1 MLLWEINTYFTALPK
16 RAFYI
21 IKEVFYNM
29 ATKTLNTRI
38 QSRIDTYENWMKS
51 ELILLKGE
59 IAICTIPTGTSDSG
73 SANLPSTML
82 RIGDGVHK
90 FSELPW
96 FQAIAA
102 DIYPWAKAAVPAI
115 PVENITGLDDHI
127 SKVAVDSDTQ
137 YTLIKGDNDYTYKLM
152 SKAKGAENFTTE
164 VATLTIPNPTSNIN
178 ALKALVGDVAVA
190 TQISNAIAALKLSE
204 TYEAKGA
211 AAAVQ
216 TALLGDAAEAY
227 NTLGKLEDAV
237 IAAKA
242 SADEKTTMAAV
253 EAKNYA
259 TKTEAQGY
267 ATAVVGE
274 DTDNAEKAT
283 VKGAKA
289 YAKDL
294 NDTTNTRVEALETA
308 IGEGGSVSSQIDAKI
323 ANLDVAEVAVG
334 TGEIIE
340 KISETDGKIS
350 VSKRALVASDI
361 PTIEQ
366 SQVNG
371 LGAALAAKQDTLAF
385 QNDNYD
391 KTTNK
396 AITKS
401 DLDAAVAGLTG
412 ITHFKGVVENLPA
425 SAENGD
431 IYIKTD
437 GTEHI
442 YVKPDAA
449 TEGHF
454 EELGDQSSHIKHGT
468 VVDSDIAANA
478 AIAQSKIAG
487 LTDALN
493 AKANSADL
501 GTMASETA
509 ADYIKKTDA
518 PGYADIL
525 TATVAGTTYET
536 KTDAS
541 AKLNEAKTY
550 TTTELGK
557 LNLTEV
563 SAGEGKI
570 ISKISQVN
578 GKVSAETRDLVA
590 ADIPTIEQSQ
600 VNGLDTAL
608 AAKAN
613 DADLAAIAKSGNVN
627 DLQQTE
633 GDTLIIFGGTSTLVI

>member
-1 MLLWEINTYFTALPK
+1 
-16 RAFYI
+16 
-21 IKEVFYNM
+21 M

-82 RIGDGVHK
+82 RVGDGAHK

-96 FQAIAA
+96 FQAIGA

-115 PVENITGLDDHI
+115 PAENVTGLSNYI
-127 SKVAVDSDTQ
+127 SAQIQDSDTQ
-137 YTLIKGDNDYTYKLM
+137 YTLVKGDDDYTYKLM

-164 VATLTIPNPTSNIN
+164 VATLTIPNPTSDIN
-178 ALKALVGDVAVA
+178 ALKTLVGDVAVA
-190 TQISNAIAALKLSE
+190 TQISNAIAALKLSD
-204 TYEAKGA
+204 TYEAKGSA
-211 AAAVQ
+211 NAVK

-237 IAAKA
+237 IAAQTA
-242 SADEKTTMAAV
+242 ADEKTTMAAV
-253 EAKNYA
+253 EAKDYA

-267 ATAVVGE
+267 ATAVVGVAA
-274 DTDNAEKAT
+274 DTADKDT

-289 YAKDL
+289 YAKGL
-294 NDTTNTRVEALETA
+294 NDATNTRVEVLETA
-308 IGEGGSVSSQIDAKI
+308 IGEGGSVGSQIDAKI
-323 ANLDVAEVAVG
+323 GELDFAEVAVG

-350 VSKRALVASDI
+350 VSKRALVAGDI

-371 LGAALAAKQDTLAF
+371 LGTALAAKQDTLAF

-412 ITHFKGVVENLPA
+412 VTHFKGVVENLPA

-437 GTEHI
+437 GTEYI

-449 TEGHF
+449 AEGHF
-454 EELGDQSSHIKHGT
+454 EELGDQNSHIKHGT
-468 VVDSDIAANA
+468 VVNSDIAANA

-487 LTDALN
+487 LTTDLA

-501 GTMASETA
+501 GSMATEAA

-525 TATVAGTTYET
+525 TTTIANSTYET
-536 KTDAS
+536 KEDAA
-541 AKLNEAKTY
+541 AKLTEAKTN

-557 LNLTEV
+557 LTLAEV
-563 SAGEGKI
+563 SAGEGQI
-570 ISKISQVN
+570 ISKISQTN
-578 GKVSAETRDLVA
+578 GKVSAEARALVA

-600 VNGLDTAL
+600 VKDLGAAL
-608 AAKAN
+608 TAKAN
-613 DADLAAIAKSGNVN
+613 DADISAIGKSGNIKDV
-627 DLQQTE
+627 LQSE
-633 GDTLIIFGGTSTLVI
+633 GDVLILFGGTSTLVV

>member
-1 MLLWEINTYFTALPK
+1 
-16 RAFYI
+16 
-21 IKEVFYNM
+21 M
-29 ATKTLNTRI
+29 ATKILNTRI
-38 QSRIDTYENWMKS
+38 LTRIDTLENWLKS
-51 ELILLKGE
+51 SIILKKGE
-59 IAICTIPTGTSDSG
+59 MAIATVPTGDTHNVSLS
-73 SANLPSTML
+73 LPATV
-82 RIGDGVHK
+82 IKVGDDVHT
-90 FSELPW
+90 FAELPYL
-96 FQAIAA
+96 QAIAA
-102 DIYPWAKAAVPAI
+102 DVPAWSKAAVPAI
-115 PVENITGLDDHI
+115 PAENITGLADFI
-127 SKVAVDSDTQ
+127 SGEIQDTDTQ
-137 YTLIKGDNDYTYKLM
+137 YNIVKGDNDYTYKLM

-164 VATLTIPNPTSNIN
+164 VATLTIPNPTSDIN
-178 ALKALVGDVAVA
+178 SLKALVGDVAVA

-204 TYEAKGA
+204 TYETKGA

-216 TALLGDAAEAY
+216 TALLGDAAETY

-237 IAAKA
+237 IAAQA

-274 DTDNAEKAT
+274 DTDNADKNT

-289 YAKDL
+289 YAKGL
-294 NDTTNTRVEALETA
+294 NEATNTRVEALETA
-308 IGEGGSVSSQIDAKI
+308 IGEGGSVGSQIDAKI

-371 LGAALAAKQDTLAF
+371 LGTALAAKQDTLAF
-385 QNDNYD
+385 QNNNYD

-401 DLDAAVAGLTG
+401 DLDAAVAGLSG
-412 ITHFKGVVENLPA
+412 AVHFIGVKESLPA
-425 SAENGD
+425 SSNNGD
-431 IYIKTD
+431 ICIVGNK
-437 GTEHI
+437 E
-442 YVKPDAA
+442 YVYSTSDN
-449 TEGHF
+449 TWH
-454 EELGDQSSHIKHGT
+454 ELGDETIYAVKGQIKD
-468 VVDSDIAANA
+468 VDIAADA

-536 KTDAS
+536 KADAT
-541 AKLNEAKTY
+541 AKLNEAKTH

-613 DADLAAIAKSGNVN
+613 DADLAAIAKSGSVM
-627 DLQQTE
+627 DLQQSDS
-633 GDTLIIFGGTSTLVI
+633 DTLVLFGGTSVLVV

>member
-1 MLLWEINTYFTALPK
+1 
-16 RAFYI
+16 
-21 IKEVFYNM
+21 M

-38 QSRIDTYENWMKS
+38 LLRYDSYDNWLTS
-51 ELILLKGE
+51 TIVLKQGE
-59 IAICTIPTGTSDSG
+59 MAICSVPSG
-73 SANLPSTML
+73 KTVDGVTAPPAVLAK
-82 RIGDGVHK
+82 IGDNVHTFK
-90 FSELPW
+90 DLPW
-96 FQAIAA
+96 LQAVASDVHA
-102 DIYPWAKAAVPAI
+102 WAKAAVPSI
-115 PVENITGLDDHI
+115 PAENITGLDEHI
-127 SKVAVDSDTQ
+127 GTIAVDTDTQ
-137 YTLIKGDNDYTYKLM
+137 YTLVKGDDDYTYKLM
-152 SKAKGAENFTTE
+152 SRAKGAENYTTE
-164 VATLTIPNPTSNIN
+164 VATLTIPNPTSDIN

-190 TQISNAIAALKLSE
+190 TQISNAITALKLSD

-211 AAAVQ
+211 AAAVK

-237 IAAKA
+237 IAAQA

-253 EAKNYA
+253 EAKDYA
-259 TKTEAQGY
+259 TKAEAQGY
-267 ATAVVGE
+267 ATAVVGVAA
-274 DTDNAEKAT
+274 DTADKDT

-289 YAKDL
+289 YAKGL
-294 NDTTNTRVEALETA
+294 NDATNTRVEALETA
-308 IGEGGSVSSQIDAKI
+308 IGEGGSVGSQIDAKI
-323 ANLDVAEVAVG
+323 ADLDAAEVAVG

-340 KISETDGKIS
+340 KVSQTDGKIS
-350 VSKRALVASDI
+350 VSKRALVAGDI

-371 LGAALAAKQDTLAF
+371 LGTALAAKQDVLAF
-385 QNDNYD
+385 QSDNYD
-391 KTTNK
+391 KETNK
-396 AITKS
+396 VITKS
-401 DLDAAVAGLTG
+401 DLDTAVAGLTG
-412 ITHFKGVVENLPA
+412 VTHFKGVVENLPA

-454 EELGDQSSHIKHGT
+454 EELGDQNSHIKHGT
-468 VVDSDIAANA
+468 VVNSDIAADA

-487 LTDALN
+487 LTTDLA

-501 GTMASETA
+501 GTMASEAA

-525 TATVAGTTYET
+525 TTTVAGTTYET
-536 KTDAS
+536 KTDAT
-541 AKLNEAKTY
+541 AKLTEAKTH

-557 LNLTEV
+557 LTLAEV
-563 SAGEGKI
+563 AAGEGQI
-570 ISKISQVN
+570 ISKISQAN
-578 GKVSAETRDLVA
+578 GKVSAETRELVA

-600 VNGLDTAL
+600 VNGLSGAL

-613 DADLAAIAKSGNVN
+613 DADISAIGKSGSITDV
-627 DLQQTE
+627 LQPE
-633 GDTLIIFGGTSTLVI
+633 GDVLILFGGTSALVI

>member
-1 MLLWEINTYFTALPK
+1 
-16 RAFYI
+16 
-21 IKEVFYNM
+21 M
-29 ATKTLNTRI
+29 ATKILNTRI
-38 QSRIDTYENWMKS
+38 LTRIDTLENWLKS
-51 ELILLKGE
+51 SIILKKGE
-59 IAICTIPTGTSDSG
+59 MAIATVPTGDTHGASLS
-73 SANLPSTML
+73 LPATL
-82 RIGDGVHK
+82 VKIGDDVHT
-90 FSELPW
+90 FADLPYL
-96 FQAIAA
+96 QAIAA
-102 DIYPWAKAAVPAI
+102 DVPAWAKAAVPAI
-115 PVENITGLDDHI
+115 PAENITGLDDHI
-127 SKVAVDSDTQ
+127 STIAVDTDTQ
-137 YTLIKGDNDYTYKLM
+137 YNIVKGDDDYTYKLM

-164 VATLTIPNPTSNIN
+164 VATLTIPNPTSDIN

-211 AAAVQ
+211 ADAVK

-237 IAAKA
+237 IAAQA
-242 SADEKTTMAAV
+242 AADEKTTMAAV
-253 EAKNYA
+253 EAKDYA

-267 ATAVVGE
+267 ATAVVGAAA
-274 DTDNAEKAT
+274 DTADKDT

-289 YAKDL
+289 YAKGL
-294 NDTTNTRVEALETA
+294 NDATTTRVAALETA
-308 IGEGGSVSSQIDAKI
+308 IGEGGSVGSQIDAKI
-323 ANLDVAEVAVG
+323 ADLDVAEVAVG

-350 VSKRALVASDI
+350 VSKRALVAGDI

-371 LGAALAAKQDTLAF
+371 LTGALAAKQDTLAF

-401 DLDAAVAGLTG
+401 DLDAAVAGLSG
-412 ITHFKGVVENLPA
+412 AVHFIGVKESLPT
-425 SAENGD
+425 SGNNGD
-431 IYIKTD
+431 ICIVGNK
-437 GTEHI
+437 E
-442 YVKPDAA
+442 YVYSTSDSKW
-449 TEGHF
+449 H
-454 EELGDQSSHIKHGT
+454 ELGDETIYAVKGQIVNADIKA
-468 VVDSDIAANA
+468 DA

-501 GTMASETA
+501 GTMAAETA

-536 KTDAS
+536 KDDAA
-541 AKLNEAKTY
+541 AKLTEAKGH

-570 ISKISQVN
+570 ISKISQAN
-578 GKVSAETRDLVA
+578 GKVSAETRALVA
-590 ADIPTIEQSQ
+590 ADIPTIEQAQ
-600 VNGLDTAL
+600 VNGLGTAL

-613 DADLAAIAKSGNVN
+613 DADISAIGKSGSVM
-627 DLQQTE
+627 DLQQNDS
-633 GDTLIIFGGTSTLVI
+633 DTLILFGGTSVLVV

>member
-1 MLLWEINTYFTALPK
+1 
-16 RAFYI
+16 
-21 IKEVFYNM
+21 M

-38 QSRIDTYENWMKS
+38 LLRYDSYENWLTSTIVLKQGEAAICS
-51 ELILLKGE
+51 VPSGKTVDGVATPPAVLLK
-59 IAICTIPTGTSDSG
+59 
-73 SANLPSTML
+73 
-82 RIGDGVHK
+82 IGDNVHTFK
-90 FSELPW
+90 DLPW
-96 FQAIAA
+96 LQAVSS
-102 DIYPWAKAAVPAI
+102 DIHAWAKSPNKPSYTYEEI
-115 PVENITGLDDHI
+115 EGLDDHI
-127 SKVAVDSDTQ
+127 STVAVDTDTQ
-137 YTLIKGDNDYTYKLM
+137 FTLVKGDDDYTYKLM

-164 VATLTIPNPTSNIN
+164 VATLTIPNPTSDIN
-178 ALKALVGDVAVA
+178 ALKTLVGDVAVA
-190 TQISNAIAALKLSE
+190 TQISNAIAALKLSD
-204 TYEAKGA
+204 TYEAKGSA
-211 AAAVQ
+211 NAVK

-237 IAAKA
+237 IAAQTA
-242 SADEKTTMAAV
+242 ADEKTTMAAV
-253 EAKNYA
+253 EAKDYA

-267 ATAVVGE
+267 ATAVVGVAA
-274 DTDNAEKAT
+274 DTADKDT

-289 YAKDL
+289 YAKGL
-294 NDTTNTRVEALETA
+294 NDATTTRVAALETA
-308 IGEGGSVSSQIDAKI
+308 IGEGGSVGSQIDAKI
-323 ANLDVAEVAVG
+323 ADLDVAEVAVD

-350 VSKRALVASDI
+350 VSKRALVAGDI

-371 LGAALAAKQDTLAF
+371 LAGALAAKQDVLAF
-385 QNDNYD
+385 QSDNYD
-391 KTTNK
+391 KETNK

-401 DLDAAVAGLTG
+401 DLDAAVAGLMG
-412 ITHFKGVVENLPA
+412 VTHFKGVVENLPA

-454 EELGDQSSHIKHGT
+454 EELGDQNSHIKHGT
-468 VVDSDIAANA
+468 VVNSDIAADA

-487 LTDALN
+487 LITDLA

-501 GTMASETA
+501 GSMASETA

-525 TATVAGTTYET
+525 TTTIAGTTYET
-536 KTDAS
+536 KDDAA
-541 AKLNEAKTY
+541 AKLTEAKGH

-557 LNLTEV
+557 LTLAEV
-563 SAGEGKI
+563 VAGEGKI
-570 ISKISQVN
+570 ISKISQVS

-590 ADIPTIEQSQ
+590 ADIPTIEQAQ
-600 VNGLDTAL
+600 VNGLGTAL

-613 DADLAAIAKSGNVN
+613 DADISAIGKSGSITDV
-627 DLQQTE
+627 LQPE
-633 GDTLIIFGGTSTLVI
+633 GDVLILFGGTSTLVI

>member
-1 MLLWEINTYFTALPK
+1 MSATKVLTATKLPSSGQK
-16 RAFYI
+16 NRFYI
-21 IKEVFYNM
+21 DKSTSKVWIWDDNFIQIGTFGDNE
-29 ATKTLNTRI
+29 TITLNAAGNLCLKNWNLEYYKWI
-38 QSRIDTYENWMKS
+38 ENPPHYEKQTTGPWPTNL
-51 ELILLKGE
+51 ELRSTANG
-59 IAICTIPTGTSDSG
+59 IAWFQTPTTIEDIYQT
-73 SANLPSTML
+73 
-82 RIGDGVHK
+82 IGDKTTPNTILG
-90 FSELPW
+90 ELANKLDLAGGTMTGPLVL
-96 FQAIAA
+96 
-102 DIYPWAKAAVPAI
+102 DDGSKAAS
-115 PVENITGLDDHI
+115 E
-127 SKVAVDSDTQ
+127 
-137 YTLIKGDNDYTYKLM
+137 
-152 SKAKGAENFTTE
+152 TT
-164 VATLTIPNPTSNIN
+164 
-178 ALKALVGDVAVA
+178 
-190 TQISNAIAALKLSE
+190 IAALKLPE
-204 TYEAKGA
+204 TYEAKGS

-237 IAAKA
+237 IAAQA
-242 SADEKTTMAAV
+242 AADEKTTMAAV

-267 ATAVVGE
+267 ATAVVGVAA
-274 DTDNAEKAT
+274 DTADKDT

-289 YAKDL
+289 YAKGL
-294 NDTTNTRVEALETA
+294 NDATNTRVEAA
-308 IGEGGSVSSQIDAKI
+308 IGEGGSVGSQIDAKI
-323 ANLDVAEVAVG
+323 ADLDVAEVAVG

-350 VSKRALVASDI
+350 VSKRALVAGDI

-371 LGAALAAKQDTLAF
+371 LTGALAAKQDTLAF
-385 QNDNYD
+385 QNNNYD

-412 ITHFKGVVENLPA
+412 VTHFKGVVENLPA

-487 LTDALN
+487 LTDALA

-501 GTMASETA
+501 GTMATETA

-525 TATVAGTTYET
+525 TTTVAGTTYET
-536 KTDAS
+536 KADAS
-541 AKLNEAKTY
+541 AKLTEAKTH

-563 SAGEGKI
+563 SVGEGKI
-570 ISKISQVN
+570 ISKISQAN

-590 ADIPTIEQSQ
+590 ADIPTIEQTQ
-600 VNGLDTAL
+600 VNGLGTAL

-613 DADLAAIAKSGNVN
+613 DADISAIGKSGSITDV
-627 DLQQTE
+627 LQPE
-633 GDTLIIFGGTSTLVI
+633 GDVLILFGGTSTLVI

>member
-1 MLLWEINTYFTALPK
+1 
-16 RAFYI
+16 
-21 IKEVFYNM
+21 M

-38 QSRIDTYENWMKS
+38 LLRYDSYENWLTS
-51 ELILLKGE
+51 TIVLKQGE
-59 IAICTIPTGTSDSG
+59 MAICSVPSG
-73 SANLPSTML
+73 KTVDGVTAPPAVLAK
-82 RIGDGVHK
+82 IGDNVHTFK
-90 FSELPW
+90 DLPW
-96 FQAIAA
+96 LQAVASDVHA
-102 DIYPWAKAAVPAI
+102 WAKAAVPAI

-127 SKVAVDSDTQ
+127 SAVAVDSDTQ
-137 YTLIKGDNDYTYKLM
+137 YNLVKGDNNYTYKLM

-164 VATLTIPNPTSNIN
+164 VATLTIPNPTSDIN
-178 ALKALVGDVAVA
+178 DLKALVGNVAVA

-211 AAAVQ
+211 ADAVK

-274 DTDNAEKAT
+274 DTDGVDKAT

-294 NDTTNTRVEALETA
+294 NDATNTRVESLEAA
-308 IGEGGSVSSQIDAKI
+308 IGEGGSVGSQIDAKI

-350 VSKRALVASDI
+350 VSKRALVANDI

-366 SQVNG
+366 NQVNG
-371 LGAALAAKQDTLAF
+371 LGTALAAKQDTLAF

-401 DLDAAVAGLTG
+401 DLDAAVAGLAG
-412 ITHFKGVVENLPA
+412 AVHFIGVKESLPA
-425 SAENGD
+425 NGNNGD
-431 IYIKTD
+431 ICIVGNK
-437 GTEHI
+437 E
-442 YVKPDAA
+442 YVYSTSDSQW
-449 TEGHF
+449 H
-454 EELGDQSSHIKHGT
+454 ELGDETIYAVKGQIKD
-468 VVDSDIAANA
+468 VDIAADA

-493 AKANSADL
+493 AKANSAGL
-501 GTMASETA
+501 GSMASETA

-536 KTDAS
+536 KADAT
-541 AKLNEAKTY
+541 AKLNEAKTH
-550 TTTELGK
+550 TTTELGR

-590 ADIPTIEQSQ
+590 ADIPTIEQTQ
-600 VNGLDTAL
+600 VNGLGTAL

>member
-1 MLLWEINTYFTALPK
+1 
-16 RAFYI
+16 
-21 IKEVFYNM
+21 M

-38 QSRIDTYENWMKS
+38 LLRYDSYDNWLTSTIVLKQGEAAICS
-51 ELILLKGE
+51 VPTGKTVDGVTTPPAVLLKV
-59 IAICTIPTGTSDSG
+59 
-73 SANLPSTML
+73 
-82 RIGDGVHK
+82 GDGVHTFK
-90 FSELPW
+90 DLPW
-96 FQAIAA
+96 LQAVSS
-102 DIYPWAKAAVPAI
+102 DIYAWAKSPNKPSYSYNEI
-115 PVENITGLDDHI
+115 EGLDDHI

-137 YTLIKGDNDYTYKLM
+137 YTLVKDNDYTYKLM

-164 VATLTIPNPTSNIN
+164 VATLTIPNPTSDIN
-178 ALKALVGDVAVA
+178 TLKALVGDVAVA

-204 TYEAKGA
+204 TYETKGA

-237 IAAKA
+237 IAAQA

-267 ATAVVGE
+267 ATAVVGM
-274 DTDNAEKAT
+274 DTDDAEKAT

-289 YAKDL
+289 YAKGL
-294 NDTTNTRVEALETA
+294 NEAINTRVEALETA
-308 IGEGGSVSSQIDAKI
+308 IGEGGSVGSQIDAKI

-350 VSKRALVASDI
+350 VSKRALTASDI

-366 SQVNG
+366 NQVNG
-371 LGAALAAKQDTLAF
+371 LGTALAAKQDTLAF

-412 ITHFKGVVENLPA
+412 VTHFKGVVENLPA

-541 AKLNEAKTY
+541 AKLNEAKTH

-563 SAGEGKI
+563 AAGEGKI

-578 GKVSAETRDLVA
+578 GKGSGETRDLVA
-590 ADIPTIEQSQ
+590 ADIPTIEQAQ
-600 VNGLDTAL
+600 VNGLGAAL

-613 DADLAAIAKSGNVN
+613 DADLAAIAKDGNVN
-627 DLQQTE
+627 NLDQTE
-633 GDTLIIFGGTSTLVI
+633 GDVLVLFGGTSVLVV